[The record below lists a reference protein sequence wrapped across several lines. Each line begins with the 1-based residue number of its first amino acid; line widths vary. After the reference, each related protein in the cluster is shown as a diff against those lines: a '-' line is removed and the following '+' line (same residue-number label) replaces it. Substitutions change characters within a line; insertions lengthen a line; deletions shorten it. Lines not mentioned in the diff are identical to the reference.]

1 MSDYENGRGKRMEM
15 LDLLEKA
22 KAAVEKM
29 RSKMMQMEADNRMKS
44 DLIILLSAQLKRD
57 KKQLLELG
65 KKCKYCMHVSYAP
78 DTKQHFCNLYGSK
91 YWKVD
96 GDFWCKDQAIMIPG
110 PINELL
116 FGEEMK
122 WK

>member
-1 MSDYENGRGKRMEM
+1 MEM

-29 RSKMMQMEADNRMKS
+29 RSKMVQMEADNRAKS

-78 DTKQHFCNLYGSK
+78 DTKQHFCNLYDSK

-96 GDFWCKDQAIMIPG
+96 GDFWCKDQAITIPG
-110 PINELL
+110 PINELF
-116 FGEEMK
+116 FGEEMT